1 MKITYYGHSCFLVD
15 LNNVKIL
22 FDPFI
27 TPNPIV
33 KNPNLDTIEADFIL
47 ITHGHEDHVADVEYI
62 AKRTGAK
69 LISNFEIVSWFA
81 SNKGIENS
89 HPLNHGGKIKLKNG
103 ITAKYVNAVHS
114 SVLPDGTY
122 GGNPGGWVIESSE
135 GSFYYSGDTALTYD
149 MKLLSEFHDLNF
161 AFLCIGDNFTMGIE
175 DSAIAAQ
182 FAGVSDVIGMHY
194 DTFGYI
200 EINHQAAKEHYESK
214 GLNLT
219 LFNINETI
227 IK

>member
-1 MKITYYGHSCFLVD
+1 MEITYYGHSCFLVD
-15 LNNVKIL
+15 LNNTKIL

-33 KNPNLDTIEADFIL
+33 NEVDLDSIQADFIL
-47 ITHGHEDHVADVEYI
+47 VTHGHEDHVADVEYI

-69 LISNFEIVSWFA
+69 LVSNFEVVSWFA
-81 SNKGIENS
+81 SKKGIENN
-89 HPLNHGGKIKLKNG
+89 HPVNHGGKIELKNG
-103 ITAKYVNAVHS
+103 ITAKYVNAIHS

-135 GSFYYSGDTALTYD
+135 SSFYYSGDTALTYD
-149 MKLLSEFHDLNF
+149 MKLLAEFYDLNF

-175 DSAIAAQ
+175 DSAIAAE
-182 FAGVSDVIGMHY
+182 FVGVNDVIGMHY
-194 DTFGYI
+194 DSFGYI
-200 EINHQAAKEHYESK
+200 EINHEAAKKHYESK

-219 LFNINETI
+219 LFNINERIT
-227 IK
+227 K